1 MSPVSTHPTSPAWM
15 PLASLIVN
23 QAPPVRYEVEVRCC
37 PILSL
42 TTTIVGILKMLA
54 LSLSLAIRRHGRAR
68 RRCRGGARGE
78 VSSLRPAA
86 RTGANPAR
94 ARTAAAPRQGCRQG
108 SAAACDT
115 KHRCKQR
122 SGRDLIK
129 ACREQG
135 HDREQR
141 EQAGRGAR
149 DRPVRPLALGLDA
162 EMVAHLAERDLDGLI
177 TNDKFCLSRPGRLVL
192 SWWRYPL
199 RRREQEQAQH
209 GAVPDTD
216 GDRGGVH
223 AAPLAGPSPDAAGRG
238 RSTPMGSGL
247 PADPQLEPA
256 GRPASASASGHPLV
270 TTTGG
275 EP

>member
-68 RRCRGGARGE
+68 RRCK
-78 VSSLRPAA
+78 
-86 RTGANPAR
+86 
-94 ARTAAAPRQGCRQG
+94 Q
-108 SAAACDT
+108 
-115 KHRCKQR
+115 RCKQR